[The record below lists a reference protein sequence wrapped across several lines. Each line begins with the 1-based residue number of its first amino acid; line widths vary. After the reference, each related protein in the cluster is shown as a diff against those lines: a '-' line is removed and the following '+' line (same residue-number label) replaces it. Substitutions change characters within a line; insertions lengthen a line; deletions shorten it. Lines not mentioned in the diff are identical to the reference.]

1 MPEHH
6 PSRRRLLG
14 YLLGVAVG
22 ATGLLAACTAAPEA
36 GQEPG
41 AAPQPAP
48 GTRRPVP
55 SASVTVPAAT
65 PEQRTAERVV
75 AEKRSLLARYA
86 ATTRAHPALAGRLD
100 PLAAEHA
107 THVDAL
113 AAVVEGEAP
122 AATPTPAATPPPAPS
137 SPPVAARPDRAL
149 AALAAREAELARQR
163 LLDVAA
169 VAPDLARLL
178 ASIGG
183 AEAAHAALIEA
194 GA

>member
-1 MPEHH
+1 VPEHH

-14 YLLGVAVG
+14 YLLGAAVG
-22 ATGLLAACTAAPEA
+22 ATGLLPGCTSVPEA

-41 AAPQPAP
+41 AAPQPTP
-48 GTRRPVP
+48 GTGAPVP
-55 SASVTVPAAT
+55 SPPATISAAS
-65 PEQRTAERVV
+65 PELRLAERVV

-86 ATTRAHPALAGRLD
+86 ATRRAHPALAGRLD

-107 THVDAL
+107 AHLDAL

-122 AATPTPAATPPPAPS
+122 ATTPNPAATPAPAPS
-137 SPPVAARPDRAL
+137 LPAVPARPDRAL

-163 LLDVAA
+163 LLDVDA

-183 AEAAHAALIEA
+183 AEAAHAALMEA